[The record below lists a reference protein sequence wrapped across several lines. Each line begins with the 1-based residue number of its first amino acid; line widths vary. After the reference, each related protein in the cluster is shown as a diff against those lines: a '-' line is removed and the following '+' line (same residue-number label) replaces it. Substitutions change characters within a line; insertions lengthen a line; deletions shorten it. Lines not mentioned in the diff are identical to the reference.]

1 MKYVF
6 VRLHAREGE
15 ESAVEKALREVT
27 ETPSR
32 HNRSCPHNVGCGA
45 KPRAANDAAPNA
57 HFELLS
63 IASVSKLN
71 LFNMPL

>member
-27 ETPSR
+27 ETPGR
-32 HNRSCPHNVGCGA
+32 HNCSCPHNVGCDA
-45 KPRAANDAAPNA
+45 KPRAANDATPT
-57 HFELLS
+57 
-63 IASVSKLN
+63 
-71 LFNMPL
+71 PP